1 MRGTGQGKKQEFRD
15 CVSIKQLGSWD
26 AHPLTWF
33 PPQYQGHNIKTFRTS
48 CCCWVGVGGG
58 VELAQTWT
66 ILARISGPYVI
77 AIIMGFMKLLE
88 YSF

>member
-1 MRGTGQGKKQEFRD
+1 
-15 CVSIKQLGSWD
+15 
-26 AHPLTWF
+26 
-33 PPQYQGHNIKTFRTS
+33 
-48 CCCWVGVGGG
+48 VGVGGG

-88 YSF
+88 YSFWGLWGKKREERIWYMLSIFILDNCSVSQELDLEKCVPVNCG